1 MRIGRKHLRILV
13 VSLSVLIL
21 CLGTSSVLYSNSYPP
36 TLDQIATAKEF
47 HLSTDNVLPLDPP
60 DEQGISGNLFSF
72 GHVLNATPAGA
83 PAPGVFDSGSIISAN
98 VINAATHD
106 RRGRISGSFV
116 IDKHWGNGTAGEHFG
131 GNISISFTGYSS
143 YVPPY
148 EGETEESDTYG
159 NYNFN
164 GSFRITGGNEYYAD
178 LRGTGTITGTYQ
190 HHSYGDGVDFVMTG
204 KAFAR

>member
-13 VSLSVLIL
+13 VSLSVLIVS
-21 CLGTSSVLYSNSYPP
+21 LGTSSLLYSNSYPP

-47 HLSTDNVLPLDPP
+47 HLATTNVLYLPSPP
-60 DEQGISGNLFSF
+60 SDVGITGNLFSF
-72 GHVLNATPAGA
+72 SHVLPG
-83 PAPGVFDSGSIISAN
+83 PPLGGEAPGVIDSGLIVQWESSN
-98 VINAATHD
+98 KATHD

-116 IDKHWGNGTAGEHFG
+116 IDKHWGNSTVGYYG
-131 GNISISFTGYSS
+131 GQISISFTGHSS

-148 EGETEESDTYG
+148 EGEIEEDDPYG

-164 GSFRITGGNEYYAD
+164 GSFRITGGTGYYTG
-178 LRGTGTITGTYQ
+178 LTGKGTITGTYQ
-190 HHSYGDGVDFVMTG
+190 HHDYGDGVDFVMIG